1 MVYCWACST
10 ARALGACEATVRRC
24 PNENCHEGSAPTET
38 LARAPRRYAIH
49 NAPRYWGATSCGA
62 WRTGTV
68 QEFLGL
74 TDEEAAYVELRHQL
88 ARALQELRIRLKLTQ
103 IDAAKRLQ
111 SSQSRV
117 AKMEA
122 AGATVSLDLLL
133 RALLAL
139 GASPEML
146 ARAMRRCA

>member
-1 MVYCWACST
+1 MRTTKKS
-10 ARALGACEATVRRC
+10 RAAKKG
-24 PNENCHEGSAPTET
+24 
-38 LARAPRRYAIH
+38 
-49 NAPRYWGATSCGA
+49 

-74 TDEEAAYVELRHQL
+74 TDDEAAYVELRHQL
-88 ARALQELRIRLKLTQ
+88 AKALQELRIRLKLTQ
-103 IDAAKRLQ
+103 IDAAKRLK

-122 AGATVSLDLLL
+122 ADATVSLDLLL

>member
-1 MVYCWACST
+1 MAAWGDSHSAVHT
-10 ARALGACEATVRRC
+10 VGAITQLRLTISNGRTTDMRTTKKSQVAHR
-24 PNENCHEGSAPTET
+24 G
-38 LARAPRRYAIH
+38 
-49 NAPRYWGATSCGA
+49 

-68 QEFLGL
+68 QDFLGL

-88 ARALQELRIRLKLTQ
+88 AKSLRELRIRLNLTQ
-103 IDAAKRLQ
+103 IDAAKRLK

-122 AGATVSLDLLL
+122 ADATVSLDLLL
-133 RALLAL
+133 RALLTL

-146 ARAMRRCA
+146 ARTMRRCA